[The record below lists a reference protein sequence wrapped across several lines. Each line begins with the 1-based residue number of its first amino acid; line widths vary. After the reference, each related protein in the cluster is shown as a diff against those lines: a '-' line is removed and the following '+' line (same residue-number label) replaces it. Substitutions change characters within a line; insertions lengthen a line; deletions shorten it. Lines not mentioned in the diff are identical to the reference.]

1 MRFTPATAAL
11 VLASTTLA
19 APQIHRHEELL
30 PRDAATDGLSM
41 THKLMLTEL

>member
-11 VLASTTLA
+11 ALASTALA
-19 APQIHRHEELL
+19 APQIHRHEELH
-30 PRDAATDGLSM
+30 PRDTSMNRLSM